1 MKSHPDIDPAER
13 LRFFAD
19 CMEAEGRLNVA
30 RHMRNGA
37 DEIDLLRQRL
47 KDRVSGGSQP
57 IQGSATSL
65 TRVVRDR
72 NEVA

>member
-1 MKSHPDIDPAER
+1 MKYHPDIDPAER

-19 CMEAEGRLNVA
+19 RMEAEGRLNVA

-47 KDRVSGGSQP
+47 KDRASGGSQP
-57 IQGSATSL
+57 IQGSATSP
-65 TRVVRDR
+65 TRSVRNR
-72 NEVA
+72 NELA

>member
-1 MKSHPDIDPAER
+1 MKYHPDIDPAER

-19 CMEAEGRLNVA
+19 RMEAEGRLNVA

-47 KDRVSGGSQP
+47 KDRVSGLTD
-57 IQGSATSL
+57 IQGSATSP
-65 TRVVRDR
+65 TRSVRHR
-72 NEVA
+72 NELA